1 MNSTQAYVET
11 RKVRQLPR
19 LRAHSTTR
27 RNLYRT
33 PSLYLR
39 GDRPTRYS
47 SRTANPLPSRESL
60 THNAIEPPQP
70 QQSKSSHSPSK
81 PSPSNE
87 DLASSLSAAAWN
99 NLGIALA
106 SLEQYDDALNAFEQA
121 LNHDP
126 SFDRAQSN
134 ARRMQDLVG

>member
-19 LRAHSTTR
+19 LRAHSTAR

-39 GDRPTRYS
+39 SDRPSRYS
-47 SRTANPLPSRESL
+47 SRTANPLPSREPPIQK
-60 THNAIEPPQP
+60 AIESPQP
-70 QQSKSSHSPSK
+70 QQASK

-106 SLEQYDDALNAFEQA
+106 SLEQYDDALDAFEQA
-121 LNHDP
+121 LNRDP

-134 ARRMQDLVG
+134 ARRMQDLIG

>member
-11 RKVRQLPR
+11 RTVRQLPR
-19 LRAHSTTR
+19 LRAQSTAR

-39 GDRPTRYS
+39 SDRPTRYS
-47 SRTANPLPSRESL
+47 SRTANPLPSREP
-60 THNAIEPPQP
+60 HIQKAIESPQL
-70 QQSKSSHSPSK
+70 QSPSK

-121 LNHDP
+121 LKCDP
-126 SFDRAQSN
+126 NFDRAQCN
-134 ARRMQDLVG
+134 TRRMQDLLG